1 MSVSSASTFSASTPA
16 VSACGR
22 EHFPLTSPML
32 DDPRPF
38 YARARRE
45 EPVFWSESLGLWVVT
60 RYADVCSVAKDAAR
74 FSSVDS
80 ITPQPSTVPPP
91 PELLAELVKG
101 FPLLPSLV
109 TSDPPAHT
117 QSRALVT
124 KALSLRRLAAF
135 DPILREIAEG
145 LVDRFAA
152 RGRVELVEAFAIA
165 LPGSF
170 IIDLLGLPREDL
182 AQVNQ
187 WANDSTE
194 VFAMQKP
201 VAQLVEHARGFV
213 AYQHYLAAAIE
224 ERRAS
229 PRDDA
234 LSDIVTGADALDQP
248 FAMPELIN
256 MLLQV
261 IFAGYETAAGL
272 IAAGALELARDPEL
286 FSAARQ
292 DPAVIPPMIEEVLR
306 TASPIHAM
314 YRTANEDVELGGAQI
329 RKGDRLQIAYISANH
344 DERRFEEPHRFDIH
358 RTTPH
363 LAFGHGI
370 HFCIGAPLARLE
382 GRIALEVLTRRLPNL
397 RLVPDQQLTYFP
409 SATARRLESL
419 ELEWDVP

>member
-1 MSVSSASTFSASTPA
+1 MSSSSASG
-16 VSACGR
+16 SACGR
-22 EHFPLTSPML
+22 EHFPLASPML

-45 EPVFWSESLGLWVVT
+45 EPVFWSESLDLWVVT
-60 RYADVCSVAKDAAR
+60 RYADVCAVAKDAAR

-117 QSRALVT
+117 HARALVT
-124 KALSLRRLAAF
+124 KALSLRRLATF
-135 DPILREIAEG
+135 EPILREIAEG
-145 LVDRFAA
+145 LADRFAA

-165 LPGSF
+165 LPANF
-170 IIDLLGLPREDL
+170 IIDLLGLPKEDL
-182 AQVNQ
+182 AQVND
-187 WANDSTE
+187 WTTDSTE
-194 VFAMQKP
+194 IFAMQKP

-224 ERRAS
+224 ERRAR

-234 LSDIVTGADALDQP
+234 LSDIVAGADALDRP
-248 FAMPELIN
+248 FEMPELIN

-272 IAAGALELARDPEL
+272 IAAGALQLARDPEL
-286 FSAARQ
+286 FLASRQ
-292 DPAVIPPMIEEVLR
+292 DPAVIPPIIEEVLR

-344 DERRFEEPHRFDIH
+344 DERRFQEPLRFDIH

-370 HFCIGAPLARLE
+370 HYCIGAPLARLE
-382 GRIALEVLTRRLPNL
+382 GRIALEVLTQRLPNL

-419 ELEWDVP
+419 ELTWDAL